1 VNISKYDGSSNPG
14 VWLEDYRLACRMV
27 GIKDDHLIIQFLPI
41 HLAEGARA
49 WLEHLPAGTI
59 HDWIDLRKAFVENFQ
74 GTYKRPESSWDLKR
88 CTQKNGES
96 LWDYIRRFS

>member
-1 VNISKYDGSSNPG
+1 MALANFSKYDKSSDLG

-49 WLEHLPAGTI
+49 
-59 HDWIDLRKAFVENFQ
+59 
-74 GTYKRPESSWDLKR
+74 
-88 CTQKNGES
+88 
-96 LWDYIRRFS
+96 